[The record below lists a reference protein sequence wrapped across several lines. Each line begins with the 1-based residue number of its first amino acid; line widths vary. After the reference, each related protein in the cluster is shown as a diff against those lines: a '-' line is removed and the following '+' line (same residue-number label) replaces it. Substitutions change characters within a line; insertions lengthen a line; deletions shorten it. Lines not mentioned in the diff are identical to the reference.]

1 MGQVGITTM
10 NQYNMGYHLKEGFR
24 SIFTHGLMSFA
35 AVCMIVACLII
46 MGSFSL
52 LAVNLDSTL
61 GDLEAENEFTAY
73 VDEGMDEA
81 DARALQE
88 EILQIPNVASA
99 TFVDG
104 RQALEDYKQRY
115 VDSENAVLFEDL
127 PEDLLQHRY
136 RIHVVDIEQ
145 LAQTVASVE
154 GVDGISDTQ
163 AALDVARGFVTV
175 RNVAGAVA
183 WILIL
188 LLLVIS
194 LFIIANTIKLAT
206 FHRREEIA
214 IMKMCGATNWFVRW
228 PFLFEGMLLGLVG
241 AAVAFFLQWGVYGLM
256 VTAISEY
263 GGLQLIAIV
272 PFQTLAL
279 RVAAIFAGAGL
290 LIGAGGSLLAI
301 RKFLQV

>member
-1 MGQVGITTM
+1 MS
-10 NQYNMGYHLKEGFR
+10 QYNMGYHLKEGFH

-52 LAVNLDSTL
+52 VAVNLDNTL
-61 GDLEAENEFTAY
+61 GDLEAQNEFTAY
-73 VDEGMDEA
+73 VEEGMDEA
-81 DARALQE
+81 GARALESQ
-88 EILQIPNVASA
+88 ILQIPNVASA
-99 TFVDG
+99 TFVNG
-104 RQALEDYKQRY
+104 QQALEDYRERY

-127 PEDLLQHRY
+127 PEDLLQHRF
-136 RIHVVDIEQ
+136 RIRVVDIEQ
-145 LAQTVASVE
+145 LAQTVEAVE
-154 GVDGISDTQ
+154 AVDGISDTQ

-188 LLLVIS
+188 LLLIIS

-228 PFLFEGMLLGLVG
+228 PFIFEGMILGFLG
-241 AAVAFFLQWGVYGLM
+241 AVVAFFLQWGIYSLM
-256 VTAISEY
+256 VTAITEY

-272 PFQTLAL
+272 PFQTLAPQ
-279 RVAAIFAGAGL
+279 VAVIFVAAGL

>member
-1 MGQVGITTM
+1 M
-10 NQYNMGYHLKEGFR
+10 NQYNMGYHLKEGFH

-52 LAVNLDSTL
+52 VAVNLDNTL

-73 VDEGMDEA
+73 VEEGMAEA
-81 DARALQE
+81 DAQALQTE
-88 EILQIPNVASA
+88 LEQIPNVSSV
-99 TFVDG
+99 TFVNG
-104 RQALEDYKQRY
+104 EQALEDSRQRY
-115 VDSENAVLFEDL
+115 VDSENAALFEDL
-127 PEDLLQHRY
+127 PEDLLQHRF
-136 RIHVVDIEQ
+136 RIHVVDIES
-145 LAQTVASVE
+145 LSQTVAAVAE
-154 GVDGISDTQ
+154 VDGISETQ
-163 AALDVARGFVTV
+163 AALDIAQGFITI
-175 RNVAGAVA
+175 RNMAGAVA

-188 LLLVIS
+188 LLLIIS

-228 PFLFEGMLLGLVG
+228 PFIFEGMILGFVG
-241 AAVAFFLQWGVYGLM
+241 AIVAFFLQWGIYSLM

-263 GGLQLIAIV
+263 GGLQLIAVV

-279 RVAAIFAGAGL
+279 RVAAIFAAAGL

>member
-1 MGQVGITTM
+1 M
-10 NQYNMGYHLKEGFR
+10 NQYNMGYHLKEGFH

-52 LAVNLDSTL
+52 VAVNLDNTL

-73 VDEGMDEA
+73 VEEGMAEA
-81 DARALQE
+81 DAQALQTE
-88 EILQIPNVASA
+88 LEQIPNVSSVA
-99 TFVDG
+99 FVNG
-104 RQALEDYKQRY
+104 EQALEDYRQRY
-115 VDSENAVLFEDL
+115 VDSENAALFEDL
-127 PEDLLQHRY
+127 PEDLLQHRF
-136 RIHVVDIEQ
+136 RIHVVDIES
-145 LAQTVASVE
+145 LSQTVAAVAE
-154 GVDGISDTQ
+154 VDGISETQ
-163 AALDVARGFVTV
+163 AALDIAQGFITI
-175 RNVAGAVA
+175 RNMAGAVA

-188 LLLVIS
+188 LLLIIS

-228 PFLFEGMLLGLVG
+228 PFIFEGMILGFVG
-241 AAVAFFLQWGVYGLM
+241 AIVAFFLQWGIYSLM

-263 GGLQLIAIV
+263 GGLQLIAVV

-279 RVAAIFAGAGL
+279 RVAAIFAAAGL

>member
-1 MGQVGITTM
+1 M
-10 NQYNMGYHLKEGFR
+10 NQYNMGYHLKEGFH

-52 LAVNLDSTL
+52 VAVNLDNTL

-73 VDEGMDEA
+73 VEEGMAEA
-81 DARALQE
+81 DARALQTKLE
-88 EILQIPNVASA
+88 QIPNVSSV
-99 TFVDG
+99 TFVNG
-104 RQALEDYKQRY
+104 EQALEDYRQRY
-115 VDSENAVLFEDL
+115 VDSENAALFEDL
-127 PEDLLQHRY
+127 PEDLLQHRF
-136 RIHVVDIEQ
+136 RIHVVDIES
-145 LAQTVASVE
+145 LSQTVAAVAE
-154 GVDGISDTQ
+154 VDGISETQ
-163 AALDVARGFVTV
+163 AALDIAQGFITI
-175 RNVAGAVA
+175 RNMAGAVA

-188 LLLVIS
+188 LLLIIS

-228 PFLFEGMLLGLVG
+228 PFIFEGMILGFVG
-241 AAVAFFLQWGVYGLM
+241 AVVAFFLQWGIYSLM

-263 GGLQLIAIV
+263 GGLQLIAVV

-279 RVAAIFAGAGL
+279 RVAAIFAAAGL

>member
-1 MGQVGITTM
+1 
-10 NQYNMGYHLKEGFR
+10 MGYHLKEGFH

-52 LAVNLDSTL
+52 VAVNLDNTL

-73 VDEGMDEA
+73 VEEGMAEA
-81 DARALQE
+81 DAQALQTE
-88 EILQIPNVASA
+88 LEQIPNVSSV
-99 TFVDG
+99 TFVNG
-104 RQALEDYKQRY
+104 EQALEDYRQRY
-115 VDSENAVLFEDL
+115 VDSENAALFEDL
-127 PEDLLQHRY
+127 PEDLLQHRF
-136 RIHVVDIEQ
+136 RIHVVDIES
-145 LAQTVASVE
+145 LSQTVAAVAE
-154 GVDGISDTQ
+154 VDGISETQ
-163 AALDVARGFVTV
+163 AALDIAQGFITI
-175 RNVAGAVA
+175 RNMAGAVA

-188 LLLVIS
+188 LLLIIS

-228 PFLFEGMLLGLVG
+228 PFIFEGMILGFVG
-241 AAVAFFLQWGVYGLM
+241 AIVAFFLQWGIYSLM

-263 GGLQLIAIV
+263 GGLQLIAVV

-279 RVAAIFAGAGL
+279 RVAAIFAAAGL

>member
-1 MGQVGITTM
+1 
-10 NQYNMGYHLKEGFR
+10 MGYHLKEGFH

-52 LAVNLDSTL
+52 VAVSLDNTL
-61 GDLEAENEFTAY
+61 GDLEAQNEFTAY
-73 VDEGMDEA
+73 VEEGMDEA
-81 DARALQE
+81 GARALESQ
-88 EILQIPNVASA
+88 ILQIPNVASA
-99 TFVDG
+99 TFVNG
-104 RQALEDYKQRY
+104 QQALEDYRERY

-127 PEDLLQHRY
+127 PEDLLQHRF
-136 RIHVVDIEQ
+136 RIRVVDIEQ
-145 LAQTVASVE
+145 LAQTVEAVE
-154 GVDGISDTQ
+154 AVDGISDTQ

-188 LLLVIS
+188 LLLIIS

-228 PFLFEGMLLGLVG
+228 PFIFEGMILGFLG
-241 AAVAFFLQWGVYGLM
+241 AVVAFFLQWGIYSLM
-256 VTAISEY
+256 VTAITEY

-272 PFQTLAL
+272 PFQTLAPQ
-279 RVAAIFAGAGL
+279 VAVIFVAAGL

>member
-1 MGQVGITTM
+1 MS
-10 NQYNMGYHLKEGFR
+10 QYNMGYHLKEGFH

-52 LAVNLDSTL
+52 VAVSLDNTL
-61 GDLEAENEFTAY
+61 GDLEAQNEFTAY
-73 VDEGMDEA
+73 VEEGMDEA
-81 DARALQE
+81 GARALESQ
-88 EILQIPNVASA
+88 ILQIPNVASA
-99 TFVDG
+99 TFVNG
-104 RQALEDYKQRY
+104 QQALDDYRERY

-127 PEDLLQHRY
+127 PEDLLQHRF
-136 RIHVVDIEQ
+136 RIRVVDIEQ
-145 LAQTVASVE
+145 LAQTVEAVE
-154 GVDGISDTQ
+154 AVDGISDTQ

-188 LLLVIS
+188 LLLIIS

-228 PFLFEGMLLGLVG
+228 PFIFEGMILGFLG
-241 AAVAFFLQWGVYGLM
+241 AVVAFFLQWGIYSLM
-256 VTAISEY
+256 VTAITEY

-272 PFQTLAL
+272 PFQTLAPQ
-279 RVAAIFAGAGL
+279 VAVIFVAAGL